1 MFHHSSSPWPIPA
14 YCNQRRMPAGLQVR
28 APFHP
33 KGRSAFS
40 MAPRASGS
48 SAIVPL
54 EPRRRTRLKGIS
66 TRHGE
71 CRWEYNVAKAWALQ
85 PRTAPDS
92 SLSGA
97 RSHHPRRRGPLTTPS
112 RAANADGTT
121 WSSWFEPRALRQAER
136 PRAGVEVS
144 SPFVAAP
151 ARPYLERCGECRR
164 NYMAIPHVMRV
175 RVPSGPPKGRVVGY
189 GLESDEVKN
198 G

>member
-1 MFHHSSSPWPIPA
+1 MFHHSRRRGSIMA
-14 YCNQRRMPAGLQVR
+14 LCNQRRMPAGLQVR

-54 EPRRRTRLKGIS
+54 VPRRRTPLKGIS

-71 CRWEYNVAKAWALQ
+71 CRREYSNTGALQ
-85 PRTAPDS
+85 RRTAPDS
-92 SLSGA
+92 PLSGA
-97 RSHHPRRRGPLTTPS
+97 RSHHLRRRGPLTTPS

-136 PRAGVEVS
+136 SRAGVEVS

-151 ARPYLERCGECRR
+151 ARPDLERCGECRR